1 MSLMRVALSTAM
13 RGSQNALF
21 PSLGTRFPVPGRF
34 SSGRFYSTT
43 TLADK
48 TVCQCGAEI
57 PETKKLINLFRERN
71 LRQLTQEMKCP
82 YFKSFQFTEA
92 NDCELVDAIEEIS
105 TSLLKEFHDVVRVG
119 DSRAVLLEPLHE
131 IPRGELGDLTGDH
144 GKQMAKF
151 LRFCLEEKYISSIGS
166 VFDVGGQNTST
177 VKLVSEALGNQN
189 LPSMIVDFNSVT
201 PALCKAQPN
210 IKYVIEDALSFF
222 SSETYQD
229 HVKGTINEK
238 PTLFIF
244 NNMLNVLKAE
254 EGWNTLQAAWKRL
267 RHGDYLVISG
277 LVPEQLEKHGFIK
290 YHEVD
295 GIVEFHH
302 RTKGFYKSALS
313 SSFFE
318 YLVNRLVGSSFL
330 FEETFKFPVESLS
343 ARVIEVEGRRL
354 VTFKKE

>member
-1 MSLMRVALSTAM
+1 
-13 RGSQNALF
+13 
-21 PSLGTRFPVPGRF
+21 
-34 SSGRFYSTT
+34 
-43 TLADK
+43 
-48 TVCQCGAEI
+48 
-57 PETKKLINLFRERN
+57 
-71 LRQLTQEMKCP
+71 MK
-82 YFKSFQFTEA
+82 Y
-92 NDCELVDAIEEIS
+92 
-105 TSLLKEFHDVVRVG
+105 
-119 DSRAVLLEPLHE
+119 LE
-131 IPRGELGDLTGDH
+131 GELGDLTGNH

-201 PALCKAQPN
+201 PALSKAQPN

-254 EGWNTLQAAWKRL
+254 EGWNTLQATWKR
-267 RHGDYLVISG
+267 RG

-302 RTKGFYKSALS
+302 RSKGFYKSALS